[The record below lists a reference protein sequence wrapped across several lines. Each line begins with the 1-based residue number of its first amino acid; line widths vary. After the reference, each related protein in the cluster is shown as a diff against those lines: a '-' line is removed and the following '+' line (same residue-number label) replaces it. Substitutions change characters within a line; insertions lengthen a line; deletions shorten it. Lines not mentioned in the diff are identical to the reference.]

1 MTAKKK
7 PKVVQKVIDQPT
19 TETTGVY
26 ASEIEEELAQIPIQ
40 TVASIAASLYI
51 HDQYPAISLL
61 KAYELLAGAAI
72 ARDAMRSGADYK
84 SGALRLD
91 VTWDDK
97 RRTRAFDRSYKHEP
111 HLPKKCSPR
120 ADGSYEFNEVIV
132 SFMPHFSP
140 SERIYKLE
148 EFLDDIDLII
158 GIENFYREKAREGN
172 PEWNSKDDGLPPE
185 PEGFEDG
192 MFWNPTKQ
200 ITEWQ
205 FEGIPSWFYHIARHR
220 IRKWLKEKKHS
231 ARRMAA
237 TARWNKNPSTGAGQS
252 GSAKPKSKK
261 GMVKSKKDKRLGPKL
276 PEAGKKI
283 KKIIEGA

>member
-1 MTAKKK
+1 
-7 PKVVQKVIDQPT
+7 
-19 TETTGVY
+19 
-26 ASEIEEELAQIPIQ
+26 
-40 TVASIAASLYI
+40 
-51 HDQYPAISLL
+51 
-61 KAYELLAGAAI
+61 
-72 ARDAMRSGADYK
+72 
-84 SGALRLD
+84 
-91 VTWDDK
+91 
-97 RRTRAFDRSYKHEP
+97 
-111 HLPKKCSPR
+111 
-120 ADGSYEFNEVIV
+120 
-132 SFMPHFSP
+132 MPHFSP

-158 GIENFYREKAREGN
+158 EIENFYREKAREGN
-172 PEWNSKDDGLPPE
+172 PEWNSKYDGLPPE

-220 IRKWLKEKKHS
+220 IWKWLKEKKRS

-261 GMVKSKKDKRLGPKL
+261 GMVKSKKDKRLGPRL